1 MKLVLKEERHLV
13 RGLSH
18 IKLVLKKEQQFG
30 EGAISSN
37 VSLKRGTALGKGP
50 STQKQ
55 EQGFFAF
62 GCTLKEGDSFHNDM
76 LSSRGSRVFQ
86 AQLMYVNSPETPPP
100 HHLPQR
106 AQLQESKD
114 LIKSIK

>member
-1 MKLVLKEERHLV
+1 V

-50 STQKQ
+50 STKKQ

-62 GCTLKEGDSFHNDM
+62 GCTLKEGDSFHNGM

-86 AQLMYVNSPETPPP
+86 AQLMYVKSPEPPHPPP
-100 HHLPQR
+100 PPKSTT
-106 AQLQESKD
+106 AG
-114 LIKSIK
+114 IKRLDQKHKIVMV